1 LTFEKLFNNQI
12 RQLLLTFRRPDYVE
26 WYQVLGPVATLPKAL
41 TFDLDDKDEMLVCAI
56 ASTLSWRRRTFVP
69 KCTGIKGKTD
79 ERVLSSDAQGRDCS
93 DYQRKRAVKIA
104 ANDAEE
110 EE

>member
-1 LTFEKLFNNQI
+1 
-12 RQLLLTFRRPDYVE
+12 
-26 WYQVLGPVATLPKAL
+26 L

-56 ASTLSWRRRTFVP
+56 ASTLSWRREPSLFAEMYAASE
-69 KCTGIKGKTD
+69 GKTD
-79 ERVLSSDAQGRDCS
+79 EELSSDAQGYGVP
-93 DYQRKRAVKIA
+93 DYQPEAGVKIA